1 MSQTATVPA
10 EPKNYLTED
19 YSIRSWLL
27 TLDHKRIGILYLLV
41 ITVFLLL
48 AGLMALLVRLELL
61 NPGPDFLSSDM
72 YNRMF
77 TLHGVGMIF
86 FFLIPSI
93 PAVLGNFVLPM
104 MIGARDV
111 AFPRLNLL
119 SWYVFTAGALL
130 AVVAMVMGGVD
141 TGWTF
146 YAPYSSIYSN
156 TAVAT
161 AVMGVFVAG
170 FASIFTGVNFI
181 VTIHKLR
188 APGLTWMRLPLF
200 VWAMYA
206 TSVIMVL
213 GTPVIAITLLL
224 LAVERTLHLGI
235 FDPRLGGDPLL
246 FQHLFWF
253 YSHPAVY
260 IMILPSMG
268 VMSELIACFSQKRVF
283 SYHFVAYSSI
293 AIAIIGFVVWG
304 HHMFIAGQSMYASI
318 VFSGLSFM
326 VAVPSAVKVFNW
338 VATMYKGT
346 LQLKA
351 PMLYALGFLWL
362 FTVGGLT
369 GLFLASLA
377 MDVPLTD
384 TYFVVAHF
392 HYVMAGSAMMGF
404 FGGMHYWW
412 PKMTGKMY
420 HERMALSAWALTFI
434 GFNVTFFPQFILG
447 TLGMPRRYHLYPP
460 EFHTLHVISTIGA
473 FILAAGVLLNVL
485 SFLWSLFRGEKA
497 PRNPWNAKG
506 LEWET
511 PSPPPSYNFEKKP
524 VVREEAYAYQPLHHD
539 EVKV

>member
-1 MSQTATVPA
+1 MSQTTTAHA
-10 EPKNYLTED
+10 EPKNYLNED
-19 YSIRSWLL
+19 YSIKSWLL

-41 ITVFLLL
+41 ISVFLLL
-48 AGLMALLVRLELL
+48 SGLMALLVRLELL
-61 NPGPDFLSSDM
+61 NPGADFLSSDM
-72 YNRMF
+72 YNRVF

-93 PAVLGNFVLPM
+93 PAVLGNFALPL

-111 AFPRLNLL
+111 AFPRLNLV

-224 LAVERTLHLGI
+224 IAVERTLHLGI

-420 HERMALSAWALTFI
+420 HERMALAAWALTFI

-460 EFHTLHVISTIGA
+460 EFQTLHVISTIGA
-473 FILAAGVLLNVL
+473 FILAAGVVLNVL
-485 SFLWSLFRGEKA
+485 SFLWCCFKGEKA

-511 PSPPPSYNFEKKP
+511 PSPPPSYNFERRP

>member
-1 MSQTATVPA
+1 MSQATAAYV
-10 EPKNYLTED
+10 ESKNYLNED
-19 YSIRSWLL
+19 YSIKSWLL

-41 ITVFLLL
+41 ISVFLLL
-48 AGLMALLVRLELL
+48 SGLMALLVRLELL

-72 YNRMF
+72 YNRTF

-104 MIGARDV
+104 MLGARDV

-119 SWYVFTAGALL
+119 SWYVFTVGALL
-130 AVVAMVMGGVD
+130 AVIAMVMGGVD

-161 AVMGVFVAG
+161 AVMGVFIAG

-206 TSVIMVL
+206 TSIIMVL

-224 LAVERTLHLGI
+224 IAVERTLHLGI

-304 HHMFIAGQSMYASI
+304 HHMFVAGQSMYASI

-346 LQLKA
+346 LLLKA

-420 HERMALSAWALTFI
+420 HERMALVAWALTFI

-460 EFHTLHVISTIGA
+460 EFHTLHIVSTIGA
-473 FILAAGVLLNVL
+473 FILAAGVFLNVL
-485 SFLWSLFRGEKA
+485 SFLWSLFKGEKA

-511 PSPPPSYNFEKKP
+511 PSPPPSHNFEKRP